1 MTHDRFSR
9 QTDLVPR
16 TKLTDLTTT
25 VIGVGAIGRQV
36 AIQLAAL
43 GVPRLQLIDFDTVE
57 DTNVT
62 TQGYDFEDIG
72 QAKVDATAGAV
83 QRIDPLLHVEVV
95 PDRYRSR
102 IETGAAVFC
111 CVDSISARSAIWRS
125 VSRHLVSRHSVS
137 RRCGFWCDGRMLGEI
152 IRVLAVTETE
162 GRRHYPTTLFR
173 QSAAQAGRCTAHGAI
188 YTACIASGLM
198 THQFTRWLRDLPVDP
213 DVSLNLPA
221 MELVVADNT

>member
-1 MTHDRFSR
+1 MTTNSDRFSR
-9 QTDLVPR
+9 QGDLVPR
-16 TKLTDLTTT
+16 TKLTDLTAT

-43 GVPRLQLIDFDTVE
+43 GVPQLQLIDFDVVE

-72 QAKVDATAGAV
+72 QLKVDATAGAV
-83 QRIDPLLHVEVV
+83 QRIDPLIDVDAV

-102 IETGAAVFC
+102 IEIGDVVFC

-125 VSRHLVSRHSVS
+125 VSR
-137 RRCGFWCDGRMLGEI
+137 RCRFWCDGRMLGEI
-152 IRVLAVTETE
+152 IRVLAVADADS
-162 GRRHYPTTLFR
+162 RRHYPTTLFR
-173 QSAAQAGRCTAHGAI
+173 QSEAQAGRCTAHGAI
-188 YTACIASGLM
+188 YTAGIAAGLM

-221 MELVVADNT
+221 MELVVADST

>member
-1 MTHDRFSR
+1 MTTNSDRFSR
-9 QTDLVPR
+9 QGDLVPR
-16 TKLTDLTTT
+16 TKLTGLTAT

-62 TQGYDFEDIG
+62 TQGYDFEDVG
-72 QAKVDATAGAV
+72 QLKVDATAGAV
-83 QRIDPLLHVEVV
+83 QRIDPLIDVHAV
-95 PDRYRSR
+95 PDRYRAR
-102 IETGAAVFC
+102 IEIGDVVFC

-125 VSRHLVSRHSVS
+125 VSR
-137 RRCGFWCDGRMLGEI
+137 RCRFWCDGRMLGEI
-152 IRVLAVTETE
+152 IRVLAVADAES
-162 GRRHYPTTLFR
+162 RRHYPTTLFR
-173 QSAAQAGRCTAHGAI
+173 QSEAQAGRCTAHGAI
-188 YTACIASGLM
+188 YTASIAAGLM

-221 MELVVADNT
+221 MELVVADST